1 MTQLKPFY
9 ENIQAHYDL
18 SNDFFALFLDP
29 SMTYSCAYFEPETL
43 TLEQAQWAKF
53 DLALGKIDLQ
63 PGHKLLDIGCG
74 WGASSR
80 RAAEKFGA
88 DVIALTLSK
97 AQHEYAVQQLEK
109 NPLSRGSIDYRLQ
122 GWEEYDDG
130 PVDRIVS
137 IAAFEAFRQERY
149 DAFFGKC
156 RALLPDDGKMLL
168 HTIVWFAPWQLKEK
182 GLDVT
187 HEDVLFFKFVNKE
200 IFVDGQLVNPETV
213 VQHAERAKFEVTR
226 IHELGAHYARTLD
239 LWAENLEKKRQQ
251 VIDMMSEEVFEKYKR
266 YLTGCAHYFRTG
278 HIDIMQFTLNVR

>member
-1 MTQLKPFY
+1 MTQMKPFY

-29 SMTYSCAYFEPETL
+29 SMTYSCAYFEPENL
-43 TLEQAQWAKF
+43 SLEEAQWAKF
-53 DLALGKIDLQ
+53 DLALGKIDLH

-88 DVIALTLSK
+88 DVIALTLSTE
-97 AQHEYAVQQLEK
+97 QHAYAVAQLTEK
-109 NPLSRGSIDYRLQ
+109 PLTRGSVDYRLQ

-130 PVDRIVS
+130 PIDRIVS

-149 DAFFGKC
+149 EAFFSKC
-156 RALLPDDGKMLL
+156 RELLPDDGKMLL
-168 HTIVWFAPWQLKEK
+168 HTIVWFPPWELKKK
-182 GLDVT
+182 GLDLT

-200 IFVDGQLVNPETV
+200 IFLDGQLVPPQTV
-213 VQHAERAKFEVTR
+213 VEHAERANFKVTR
-226 IHELGAHYARTLD
+226 VHEMGLHYARTLD
-239 LWAENLEKKRQQ
+239 LWAENLTARKQE
-251 VIDMMSEEVFEKYKR
+251 VIDMMSVEVYDKYMR

-278 HIDIMQFTLNVR
+278 PIDIMQFTMEVK